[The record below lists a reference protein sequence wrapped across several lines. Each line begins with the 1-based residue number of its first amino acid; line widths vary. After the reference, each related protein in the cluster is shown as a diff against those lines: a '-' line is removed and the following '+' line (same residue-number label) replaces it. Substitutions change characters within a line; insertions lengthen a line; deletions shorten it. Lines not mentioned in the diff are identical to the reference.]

1 MQYSIYYFLFSNSH
15 TIQHVN
21 IDIPVM
27 EPHLSW
33 DSMSGGRRLNA
44 LKVKTTSGN
53 AAVPTGKLDSSTGQ
67 RVTDSEK
74 SNAVSAGRKENGS
87 KLIAAKLNSNVPHQK
102 PMAEQRDGAQNVSRS
117 LSGSGRFESVGSL
130 NETNQ
135 IDSVMRPNSS
145 CSSKSD
151 NARRLDSSSRLDSAR
166 RPDSSGYISGASVTS
181 TPDRPSS
188 ALARGVKIT
197 EFKENK
203 VNPEPVVMEDT
214 DLLMEDHLSTRKLV
228 CTFEIWDIDSTV
240 IVCSTNA

>member
-1 MQYSIYYFLFSNSH
+1 M
-15 TIQHVN
+15 IQHVN
-21 IDIPVM
+21 IDLPVM
-27 EPHLSW
+27 EPHMSW
-33 DSMSGGRRLNA
+33 DSISGGRRLNA
-44 LKVKTTSGN
+44 LKVKTTNGN
-53 AAVPTGKLDSSTGQ
+53 GAVPARKLHPSTGQ

-74 SNAVSAGRKENGS
+74 LNAISSGRNENDS
-87 KLIAAKLNSNVPHQK
+87 TLVAAKLTSNLSHQK
-102 PMAEQRDGAQNVSRS
+102 PMTEQRDGAQKLSRS
-117 LSGSGRFESVGSL
+117 ESGRLESVGSL
-130 NETNQ
+130 NEANQ
-135 IDSVMRPNSS
+135 IDPVMRPNSS
-145 CSSKSD
+145 GSSKSE
-151 NARRLDSSSRLDSAR
+151 NSRRRDSSNRLDSAG